1 MSKKITV
8 ITPVYKVEEY
18 LPRCIESILAQTHT
32 DIELILINDCSPD
45 GSGAICDAYAK
56 KDSRIRVIHQEKNG
70 GVAKARVA
78 GLSVAT
84 GEFVGF
90 VDSDD
95 WIEPEMYASMLAL
108 IEEHGADIAECSY
121 FNDWQDRREAVEEGG
136 KVTVYSR
143 MEALEEIHSFRIQQD
158 ILCSKLFR
166 RDALPH
172 FDPDRVV
179 IIGEDYSVVV
189 RAFEKIDKL
198 VHVAEPYYH
207 YFMRAGSVCNA
218 GYTERHRG
226 VLENW
231 QEHRIMLSER
241 YPQIKGQITAK
252 MLFQEM
258 AILVAMTKNA
268 NYDKEA
274 IKIIARDVRKNFF
287 TALKAKNKPLSFLGS
302 LCMTFVSPRILMWVY
317 RMTTGRKKKKEV
329 A

>member
-1 MSKKITV
+1 MSEKISI

-18 LPRCIESILAQTHT
+18 LPRCIDSILAQTHT
-32 DIELILINDCSPD
+32 DLELILVNDCSPD
-45 GSGAICDAYAK
+45 GSGAICDAYAE
-56 KDSRIRVIHQEKNG
+56 KDSRVRVIHQPKNG
-70 GVAKARVA
+70 GVAKARMA
-78 GLSVAT
+78 GIAAAT
-84 GEFVGF
+84 GDFVGF

-95 WIEPEMYASMLAL
+95 WVEPDMYEKLLAL
-108 IEEHGADIAECSY
+108 LHEHGADIAECSY
-121 FNDWQDRREAVEEGG
+121 FNDWQDHREAVEEGG
-136 KVTVYSR
+136 AVTVYSR
-143 MEALEEIHSFRIQQD
+143 MQALEEIHAFRIQQD
-158 ILCSKLFR
+158 ILWSKLFR
-166 RDALPH
+166 RAAVPH

-189 RAFEKIDKL
+189 RAFEKIERL
-198 VHVAEPYYH
+198 VHVAAPYYH

-231 QEHRIMLSER
+231 QEHRVMLSEK
-241 YPQIKGQITAK
+241 YPEIKGQITAK
-252 MLFQEM
+252 LLYQEM
-258 AILVAMTKNA
+258 ALLVAMTKNK

-287 TALKAKNKPLSFLGS
+287 VALKAKNKPLSFLGS

-317 RMTTGRKKKKEV
+317 RMTTGRKKKKEM